1 MQLDMNWLLLSML
14 VSSVGAGLFIYGKKE
29 TRLPYMVAGGIYFLY
44 PYLVRNPL
52 LMVIIAAVLGIALW
66 FAAKLDF

>member
-29 TRLPYMVAGGIYFLY
+29 TRLPYMLVGGIYCLY
-44 PYLVRNPL
+44 PYFVRNSL
-52 LMVIIAAVLGIALW
+52 LMVIIAAVLGIVLW
-66 FAAKLDF
+66 FAAKLDI